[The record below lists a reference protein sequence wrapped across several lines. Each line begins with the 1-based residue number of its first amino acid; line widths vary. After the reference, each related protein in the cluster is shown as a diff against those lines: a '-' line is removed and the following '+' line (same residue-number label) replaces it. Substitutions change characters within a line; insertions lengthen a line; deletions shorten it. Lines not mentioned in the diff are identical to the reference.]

1 MNNKVLLMGF
11 VATDPELRYTQD
23 GQPVANYRLAVD
35 RKNKNKETDFFNCCA
50 WGKGGEFAQKFL
62 KKGSKVLVEGELRT
76 EEWTDKQGVKR
87 TGYKVNVISHEF
99 CEKKE
104 PTEESKTQTEF
115 MDITESN
122 EELPFRF

>member
-1 MNNKVLLMGF
+1 MNNKLILMGY
-11 VATDPELRYTQD
+11 VATDPELRYTSD

-35 RKNKNKETDFFNCCA
+35 RRDKGKNTDFFQCAA
-50 WGKGGEFAQKFL
+50 WGKGGEFAQKYL
-62 KKGSKVLVEGELRT
+62 KKGTKVLVEGALQT

-87 TGYKVNVISHEF
+87 TGFKINVISHEF

-104 PTEESKTQTEF
+104 QELPVQSEF
-115 MDITESN
+115 VDISEGG